1 MQRTRVAAA
10 MLLLLAGCGYRAV
23 TPYRAR
29 GGAERIHVRAFE
41 SDSADPDLGTAVT
54 AALRDELA
62 RRGADAG
69 ADAPAQLD
77 GVVRVTSGTSSSYFS
92 SGAIVSVEVR
102 ARLSIHGK
110 LIHELTVQR
119 TEAHQGGADALESEG
134 RRATALHKMAR
145 DAAREVLRALEQP
158 GTPPSATSKK

>member
-1 MQRTRVAAA
+1 MQRARVAAA
-10 MLLLLAGCGYRAV
+10 VLLVLAGCGYRAV

-29 GGAERIHVRAFE
+29 GGAEQIHVSAFE
-41 SDSADPDLGTAVT
+41 NDSGDPDLGTAVT

-62 RRGADAG
+62 RRGAYAG
-69 ADAPAQLD
+69 ADAPARIE

-102 ARLSIHGK
+102 ARLSVHGK
-110 LIHELTVQR
+110 LVHEITVQR
-119 TEAHQGGADALESEG
+119 MEAHQGGADALESEG
-134 RRATALHKMAR
+134 RRATSLHKMAR

-158 GTPPSATSKK
+158 EGPPDAGKK